1 MKNHLNFV
9 LFFALILSSCTTA
22 ENINPVETKILSE
35 VIVQDTP
42 TATSAVSLKATAT
55 YEVQYQ
61 YMVETPFW
69 ESYER
74 GTPVPISS
82 ENLDTTKK
90 EYREINIDEGV
101 AAGWWMLP
109 FKNDF
114 EEAIKENL
122 DWIKY
127 PERIALRISGYPNP
141 DYPAPEEVRLYQASA
156 DTIVAIVTDWNM
168 GDDSVFA
175 YEYRVEMKQF
185 SSYWKVTWLGTRW
198 QCRRGHQDWGIT
210 LCI

>member
-1 MKNHLNFV
+1 MRNYLYFAI
-9 LFFALILSSCTTA
+9 LFTFILSSCTNA
-22 ENINPVETKILSE
+22 KNINSAETEMITTA
-35 VIVQDTP
+35 IRQDTP
-42 TATSAVSLKATAT
+42 TATPAIALTTTAT

-69 ESYER
+69 KSYET
-74 GTPVPISS
+74 GTPVPIFFES
-82 ENLDTTKK
+82 LDTKRE
-90 EYREINIDEGV
+90 EYREISIDEGV

-114 EEAIKENL
+114 EKAIKENL

-127 PERIALRISGYPNP
+127 PEQIALRISGYPNP
-141 DYPAPEEVRLYQASA
+141 DYPSPEEIKLYQTS
-156 DTIVAIVTDWNM
+156 DDIIAIVNDWNM

-185 SSYWKVTWLGTRW
+185 SSYWKVTWLGVRW

-210 LCI
+210 LCT